1 MRGRLTMA
9 TPNFAN
15 RTLYHGDNLPFLRGI
30 NSGTIHLIATD
41 PPFNKGRDFH
51 ATPDSLAAG
60 ARFGDEAEA
69 GHQSAGPTLS
79 RAEMVDILLEENG
92 MACAGC
98 DREFDDPLYLQLDHK
113 TPRSEGGLNHI
124 SNRMLLCG
132 RATLSSRPPNLE
144 RIAVGEP
151 QARAHGDERRMTVSS
166 ETENVPDDTARMDA
180 YVTLSEGILDRAV
193 QTSPVSA
200 ARVRDSRKC
209 EARATSSAGRRRT

>member
-1 MRGRLTMA
+1 MA

-60 ARFGDEAEA
+60 ARFEDETEA
-69 GHQSAGPTLS
+69 DHRSACPKLS
-79 RAEMVDILLEENG
+79 RAQMVDILTEENA
-92 MACAGC
+92 MVRAGC

-124 SNRMLLCG
+124 SNRILLCG
-132 RATLSSRPPNLE
+132 PCNQIKSDHLTLNVLR
-144 RIAVGEP
+144 GE
-151 QARAHGDERRMTVSS
+151 
-166 ETENVPDDTARMDA
+166 N
-180 YVTLSEGILDRAV
+180 
-193 QTSPVSA
+193 
-200 ARVRDSRKC
+200 
-209 EARATSSAGRRRT
+209 GRRGRVAQA